1 MTADPPRQ
9 PSTRP
14 GAAGVTSSLARAR
27 LKRYLEGD
35 SIDPLWLKG
44 DSAQVLAELP
54 DACVDVCLTS
64 PPYWGQRR
72 YAGGGLGEE
81 HDPQAYV
88 ERLLEV
94 TEQVWRV
101 LEPTGS
107 LWLNVGDAYRAKGLQ
122 GIPWR
127 LTLALV
133 DEQGWTLRNSVI
145 WHKLKGGPDNARD
158 RLRTVHEHVFHLVKR
173 PRGYFYDVDAV
184 RAAPR
189 KARVEGG
196 AVVSATGV
204 KGVRYRR
211 QIELNTSLDEDE
223 KAAALAALDATLAQV
238 SAGELADFRM
248 VIRGQ
253 QRTTHSDAAAV
264 SGRARELLQRG
275 FYFLRYHPDGAK
287 PGDVWDILPEDTHGR
302 TRHFAPFPVDLCRI
316 PLLTC
321 CPADGVVLDPFCG
334 TGTTN
339 LAALLLG
346 RRSVGIDLSEEYLE
360 LAAERCRAA
369 LAD

>member
-1 MTADPPRQ
+1 MTADRPRDRT
-9 PSTRP
+9 PRP
-14 GAAGVTSSLARAR
+14 GDHGITRSLARAR
-27 LKRYLEGD
+27 LQRYLEGEGVE
-35 SIDPLWLKG
+35 PLWLKG
-44 DSAQVLAELP
+44 DAAQVLAELP
-54 DACVDVCLTS
+54 DSCIDVCLTS
-64 PPYWGQRR
+64 PPYWGKRR

-81 HDPQAYV
+81 HDPRLYV
-88 ERLLEV
+88 ERLLQV
-94 TEQVWRV
+94 MEQVWRV
-101 LEPTGS
+101 LKPTGS
-107 LWLNVGDAYRAKGLQ
+107 MWLNVGDAYRSKGLQ

-127 LTLALV
+127 LVIALI

-145 WHKLKGGPDNARD
+145 WHKLKGGPDNAKD

-173 PRGYFYDVDAV
+173 PRGYHYDVGSV

-204 KGVRYRR
+204 RGVRYRR
-211 QIELNTSLDEDE
+211 QIELNTSLDDDE
-223 KAAALAALDATLAQV
+223 KAAALAALEATLAEV
-238 SAGELADFRM
+238 ADGKLADFRM

-253 QRTTHSDAAAV
+253 QRPTHSDAAAV

-302 TRHFAPFPVDLCRI
+302 TKHFAPYPVDLCRI

-321 CPADGVVLDPFCG
+321 CPPGGVVLDPFCG

-339 LAALLLG
+339 LAALRLG
-346 RRSVGIDLSEEYLE
+346 HRSVGIDLSGEYLE
-360 LAAERCRAA
+360 MAAERCQAA
-369 LAD
+369 LPD